1 MTWRAGVHSVI
12 GLALLRPSAPAPE
25 GVDYRNWLG
34 RKARRCQRRPVR
46 ISLSVLWTLPSDTPT
61 LAATVRYSDSPARN
75 RRIAATVSGVSFDGG
90 IRALDRF
97 QVLAGHQSHHPTP
110 PRPRTQLLIGQIPR
124 QPVRVADQGIPNL
137 QISVDVL
144 NCAPR

>member
-61 LAATVRYSDSPARN
+61 L
-75 RRIAATVSGVSFDGG
+75 
-90 IRALDRF
+90 
-97 QVLAGHQSHHPTP
+97 P